1 MRSFLRL
8 IGLSALVFFGAARAQ
23 AGELVLTFDGVTST
37 GSSLGDTAIAAGT
50 GYDLQVTFSTP
61 PSFAF
66 DGIANFLVTAI
77 TAVVGGTSYS
87 GTNPGYYSSVSIYD
101 ATNPII
107 PGYYVPEFFSAA
119 GGPADPMSGSFDP
132 LYTTSTDP
140 TWAAANPTPTVF
152 TGYVENDYPDTSI
165 VTFFTASG
173 RSPWITIRRSAS
185 TPRSVP
191 SPSRRR

>member
-87 GTNPGYYSSVSIYD
+87 GD
-101 ATNPII
+101 Q
-107 PGYYVPEFFSAA
+107 
-119 GGPADPMSGSFDP
+119 
-132 LYTTSTDP
+132 
-140 TWAAANPTPTVF
+140 
-152 TGYVENDYPDTSI
+152 
-165 VTFFTASG
+165 
-173 RSPWITIRRSAS
+173 
-185 TPRSVP
+185 PRLLLPV
-191 SPSRRR
+191 